1 MFKYNC
7 TNEILDVEKE
17 LNESIEKVE
26 HIKEEE
32 IELLKSIDG
41 REDFYEL
48 LCSEPEYYLKLLE
61 SCDDLKQ
68 LREDFDIEFI
78 RDDIKNGYRNNLRIK
93 FKIRP
98 SDFFTEVGFF
108 SEAKDNETYNEFKI
122 KVLSLLKRGQNGSI
136 EIKDDSHLRSHLDS
150 ELNDNIE
157 TQSIFDKNFSEKIE
171 IMEDSKSR
179 EDTVGVKE
187 RKKDDLR
194 KDYNVRK
201 EYLENENDEMKQLE
215 YLRDDCPKEYLND
228 YDKMLLNLKFNK
240 KSLHIPSKNMFEK
253 LLKIYNAS
261 KDDVVKFEIDCFLY
275 NNIGYLVHD

>member
-1 MFKYNC
+1 MKMFKYNC

-17 LNESIEKVE
+17 LNESIENVE

-78 RDDIKNGYRNNLRIK
+78 RDDVKSGYRNNLRIK
-93 FKIRP
+93 FKIRA

-122 KVLSLLKRGQNGSI
+122 KVLSLLKRGQNGGI

-150 ELNDNIE
+150 ELNDNVE

-171 IMEDSKSR
+171 IQ
-179 EDTVGVKE
+179 EDTKRYEDTIGVKE
-187 RKKDDLR
+187 RK
-194 KDYNVRK
+194 
-201 EYLENENDEMKQLE
+201 EYSENENDEIKQLE

-275 NNIGYLVHD
+275 NNIGYLVCDL